1 MLGRIDRVVLAIVAL
16 FLALAAYDRGQ
27 AWRTLLYTGVELAG
41 IGPWLAASVLL
52 AAAAKATGADTLI
65 ARAFTGRQGRMIVAA
80 ALMGALLPFC
90 SCGVV
95 PLVAGLLAA
104 GVPLAPVMA
113 YWIASP
119 LMDPTQFLVT
129 AGGLGIGFALAK
141 TAGAIGMGVA
151 SGYTTMALTRV
162 GWLSQGSAL
171 RIAPVASS
179 CCIGKRL
186 TPAPDR
192 PIWRFWTE
200 PERAQIFLVEASA
213 TGWFLVRWLA
223 IAFVLESI
231 LLASVPAEEV
241 AHWLGTGSGALAV
254 PLAVAIGVMTYIN
267 SLAAVPLV
275 SGLIGLGM
283 SPGTGLAFML
293 AGGATSVPALL
304 AVWPLVKPR
313 AFALHLA
320 YAIIGAL
327 LAGYVY
333 AAILVASA

>member
-1 MLGRIDRVVLAIVAL
+1 MIQDCAETPAWSAAQNARNTTIHCRSPAEPRWPRHTQRSGRAHRDCREL

-119 LMDPTQFLVT
+119 LMNPTQFLVT

-141 TAGAIGMGVA
+141 AAGAIGMGVA
-151 SGYTTMALTRV
+151 SGYATMALTRG

-179 CCIGKRL
+179 CCAGKRV

-192 PIWRFWTE
+192 PVWQFWTE

-213 TGWFLVRWLA
+213 TGWLSRNSD
-223 IAFVLESI
+223 IPRQPTRESRMQPI
-231 LLASVPAEEV
+231 S
-241 AHWLGTGSGALAV
+241 S
-254 PLAVAIGVMTYIN
+254 
-267 SLAAVPLV
+267 
-275 SGLIGLGM
+275 
-283 SPGTGLAFML
+283 
-293 AGGATSVPALL
+293 
-304 AVWPLVKPR
+304 
-313 AFALHLA
+313 
-320 YAIIGAL
+320 
-327 LAGYVY
+327 
-333 AAILVASA
+333 